1 MTKIGF
7 YAGSFSP
14 VTRGH
19 LGIICEALN
28 DYDQVIVGVGVNEG
42 KQQLYL
48 PEERAEM
55 VHKSL
60 DDLLFEY
67 EYRDLIGI
75 KYSRSE
81 HSALERLA
89 NSPDC
94 VKVVSYKGLTVD
106 EALKQGATS
115 LIRGE
120 RIVGDHD
127 SEMQISVLNKQIL
140 EVRKAHL
147 NMATIPV
154 PREDMTYISSS
165 NARTLFAINEYIAAM
180 RYITPSVHA
189 YIMGRKLSERY
200 INLLKQ
206 CNISKLRS
214 IEQYNALI
222 SAYNTHRKHHS
233 LSHLAY
239 MFNYWQIAEDLGLAQ
254 AENETTLA
262 LAIFYHDFV
271 NEGNVDDEA
280 LSCKQL
286 KEVGISSSLRSQVE
300 KLIMAT
306 QHGALPE
313 EMSADMKLIHDLDL
327 AILGDTTN
335 YGYYAAHI
343 RWEYGKYDE
352 EAYKK
357 GRIEV
362 LKNLLSSKPLF
373 LLPEFAKL
381 FEEDARAN
389 IQKEIA
395 YWQSK

>member
-1 MTKIGF
+1 MKKIGF

-28 DYDQVIVGVGVNEG
+28 DYDQVIVGVGVNES
-42 KQQLYL
+42 KQQFFS
-48 PEERAEM
+48 PEERVEM
-55 VHKSL
+55 INKSL

-81 HSALERLA
+81 LSALERLA

-127 SEMQISVLNKQIL
+127 SEMQTSILNKQIL
-140 EVRKAHL
+140 EVRKASL

-165 NARTLFAINEYIAAM
+165 NVRTLFGLNEYIAAE
-180 RYITPSVHA
+180 RYITASVHA
-189 YIMGRKLSERY
+189 HIMGKKLSEKF

-206 CNISKLRS
+206 CDITKIRS
-214 IEQYNALI
+214 IDSYSNLVRT
-222 SAYNTHRKHHS
+222 YNTRRRHHS
-233 LSHLAY
+233 MSHIGY
-239 MFNYWQIAEDLGLAQ
+239 MLNYLQIAENLEYAK
-254 AENETTLA
+254 AENKELLV

-271 NEGNVDDEA
+271 NEGNEDDEKA
-280 LSCKQL
+280 SCAVL
-286 KEVGISSSLRSQVE
+286 KEAGLSTNLRAEIE

-306 QHGALPE
+306 KHGALPE

-327 AILGDTTN
+327 AILGDMTN
-335 YGYYAAHI
+335 YGHYAANI

-352 EAYKK
+352 KAYKK
-357 GRIEV
+357 GRIDV
-362 LKNLLSSKPLF
+362 LKKLLSLEPLF

-389 IQKEIA
+389 MQKEIA
-395 YWQSK
+395 YWQSR

>member
-1 MTKIGF
+1 MAKIGF

-55 VHKSL
+55 IHKSL

-81 HSALERLA
+81 LSALERLV
-89 NSPDC
+89 NTPDC

-165 NARTLFAINEYIAAM
+165 NVRTLFAINEYIAAL
-180 RYITPSVHA
+180 RYIMPSVHA
-189 YIMGRKLSERY
+189 YMVGKKLSERY
-200 INLLKQ
+200 INLLKM

-214 IEQYNALI
+214 IELYNTLVA
-222 SAYNTHRKHHS
+222 AYNTHRKHHS

-239 MFNYWQIAEDLGLAQ
+239 MFNYWQIAEDLELFYP
-254 AENETTLA
+254 ENEAALA
-262 LAIFYHDFV
+262 LAVFYHDFV
-271 NEGNVDDEA
+271 NEGEEA
-280 LSCKQL
+280 EEASCRYL
-286 KEVGISSSLRSQVE
+286 KEIGISSSLRSQVE

-306 QHGALPE
+306 KHGALPE
-313 EMSADMKLIHDLDL
+313 EMTPDMKLIHDLDL
-327 AILGDTTN
+327 AILGDKVN
-335 YGYYAAHI
+335 YGHYAANI
-343 RWEYGKYDE
+343 RWEYGSYDDK
-352 EAYKK
+352 AYKK

-381 FEEDARAN
+381 FEEDARSN
-389 IQKEIA
+389 MQKEIA
-395 YWQSK
+395 YWKSV

>member
-1 MTKIGF
+1 MAKIGF

-28 DYDQVIVGVGVNEG
+28 DYDQVIVAVGVNEG

-89 NSPDC
+89 NMPDC

-165 NARTLFAINEYIAAM
+165 NVRTLFAINEYIAAL
-180 RYITPSVHA
+180 RYIMPSVHA
-189 YIMGRKLSERY
+189 YMVGRKLSERY

-206 CNISKLRS
+206 CNISKLQS
-214 IEQYNALI
+214 IE
-222 SAYNTHRKHHS
+222 
-233 LSHLAY
+233 
-239 MFNYWQIAEDLGLAQ
+239 
-254 AENETTLA
+254 
-262 LAIFYHDFV
+262 
-271 NEGNVDDEA
+271 
-280 LSCKQL
+280 
-286 KEVGISSSLRSQVE
+286 
-300 KLIMAT
+300 
-306 QHGALPE
+306 
-313 EMSADMKLIHDLDL
+313 
-327 AILGDTTN
+327 
-335 YGYYAAHI
+335 
-343 RWEYGKYDE
+343 KYD
-352 EAYKK
+352 A
-357 GRIEV
+357 
-362 LKNLLSSKPLF
+362 LLQQIDKSF
-373 LLPEFAKL
+373 
-381 FEEDARAN
+381 R
-389 IQKEIA
+389 
-395 YWQSK
+395 

>member
-1 MTKIGF
+1 MRKIGF

-81 HSALERLA
+81 LQALERLA
-89 NSPDC
+89 NTPDC
-94 VKVVSYKGLTVD
+94 VKVISYKGLTVD

-127 SEMQISVLNKQIL
+127 SEMQTSILNKQIL
-140 EVRKAHL
+140 EVRKASL

-165 NARTLFAINEYIAAM
+165 NVRTLFGLNEYIAAE
-180 RYITPSVHA
+180 RYITSSVHA
-189 YIMGRKLSERY
+189 YLVGKKLSEKY
-200 INLLKQ
+200 VDLLKR
-206 CNISKLRS
+206 CDVSKINS
-214 IEQYNALI
+214 IKNYSNLVKTYNK
-222 SAYNTHRKHHS
+222 RRHHS
-233 LSHLAY
+233 MSHIGY
-239 MFNYWQIAEDLGLAQ
+239 MFNYLQIAENLEYAQTENKELLAI
-254 AENETTLA
+254 
-262 LAIFYHDFV
+262 AIFYHDFV
-271 NEGNVDDEA
+271 NEGKEDDEKASCAA
-280 LSCKQL
+280 LKDAGLSTN
-286 KEVGISSSLRSQVE
+286 LRAEIE

-306 QHGALPE
+306 KHGALPE
-313 EMSADMKLIHDLDL
+313 EMSFEMKLIHDLDL
-327 AILGDTTN
+327 AVLGDTTN
-335 YGYYAAHI
+335 YGHYAANI
-343 RWEYGKYDE
+343 RWEYGKYDD

-357 GRIEV
+357 GRIDV
-362 LKNLLSSKPLF
+362 LKKLLSSEPLF

-389 IQKEIA
+389 MQKEIS
-395 YWQSK
+395 YWQSR